1 MWTVRM
7 TERKLLMTH
16 PELSLADSNLAK
28 QEQKMQNAH
37 SHKMMMIIIILLLTL
52 FTCQT
57 LSSKSAYS
65 ALSAP
70 RVKQDVR
77 QDCGFW

>member
-37 SHKMMMIIIILLLTL
+37 SHKMMMINIIINIIYLPDTFIQISLQCTQC
-52 FTCQT
+52 T
-57 LSSKSAYS
+57 
-65 ALSAP
+65 
-70 RVKQDVR
+70 
-77 QDCGFW
+77 